1 MKKTSNVDAGE
12 IEKFSALANKWW
24 DPESEFKPLHDI
36 NPLRLTWINNIVGG
50 LENKTVCDV
59 GCGGGI
65 LAESMSN
72 KGANVTGIDLSEK
85 SIKVAKIHANDVKS
99 SVNYQLMSSEELA
112 KTKHSQFDVVTCME
126 MLEHVPDP
134 KKEILACSKLLKPS
148 GKMICSTINRNLKS
162 FVFAIIGAE
171 YILKLLPK
179 GTHEYKK
186 FIKPSELIQVAREE
200 NLELIEIIG
209 MTYNP
214 FTKIY
219 RLSNDAD
226 VNYIVALT
234 K

>member
-1 MKKTSNVDAGE
+1 MEASAGN
-12 IEKFSALANKWW
+12 NK
-24 DPESEFKPLHDI
+24 L
-36 NPLRLTWINNIVGG
+36 N
-50 LENKTVCDV
+50 
-59 GCGGGI
+59 
-65 LAESMSN
+65 
-72 KGANVTGIDLSEK
+72 
-85 SIKVAKIHANDVKS
+85 
-99 SVNYQLMSSEELA
+99 QLA
-112 KTKHSQFDVVTCME
+112 KTIAKSIGITKRLDNSPT
-126 MLEHVPDP
+126 HVPDP